1 MQDTHSVSR
10 TRTTPQLRPYSDVA
24 PYSVSSLLLH
34 FESNFPFATFR
45 TVNKEIEVSHWGN
58 VAVEELYSLEHTG
71 ATLKGGFSRAK
82 YARLIVSVLKIIA
95 IITLT
100 FTTIAH

>member
-1 MQDTHSVSR
+1 MTDTLDDFVTHDI
-10 TRTTPQLRPYSDVA
+10 PHHRPYSDVA

-45 TVNKEIEVSHWGN
+45 TANKEIEVSHWGN

-71 ATLKGGFSRAK
+71 ATLKGGFSRAQ
-82 YARLIVSVLKIIA
+82 YARSTVLAVDIIA
-95 IITLT
+95 IIGPI
-100 FTTIAH
+100 FMTTTD